1 MSRTPRG
8 IGALSLAGFFGIFST
23 TMSKSPVLPLFV
35 KSLSGSETVI
45 GLIAAISP
53 FAGVLFSFPVG
64 MLADMW
70 GKKRLLTV
78 AAGVLLAAPVLY
90 LLVQNPFWLIPI
102 RFFHGIATAI
112 LGPVAS
118 AFILGAYPESKG
130 EKLGLY
136 SSATLIGR
144 TLAPLLGGAIISS
157 FLYLGG
163 SLMYRSVYV
172 AAFALGIPAV
182 FLVLSLPGD
191 EGLSAGGES
200 PPRVTPADFARGL
213 VEFLRNRRL
222 LGTSLVEM
230 ATYFAYG
237 VLETYLPLYLSGLR
251 VPAYQIGIVF
261 SLQILS
267 IALTKP
273 LFGRLADRVDR
284 RVQILAGI
292 VLLAA
297 ATAAI
302 PLVTGI
308 AALTLVSV
316 LFGLAVSVS
325 TVATSSYVAEV
336 VKTEHIGASL
346 GGLSSIMDIGHS
358 SGPFVAGF
366 IITAVNVGAGFFAG
380 AAVCVAAT
388 LVFAALVMRKGR
400 AAERAEVHET
410 TQAKPR

>member
-1 MSRTPRG
+1 MARAPRG

-35 KSLSGSETVI
+35 KSLSGSESVI

-64 MLADMW
+64 MLADRW
-70 GKKRLLTV
+70 GKKRLLTA
-78 AAGVLLAAPVLY
+78 AAGVLLAAPLLY
-90 LLVQNPFWLIPI
+90 LLVQNPLWFIPI

-112 LGPVAS
+112 LVPVAS

-130 EKLGLY
+130 EKLGLF
-136 SSATLIGR
+136 SSATLVGR
-144 TLAPLLGGAIISS
+144 TLAPLLGGALISW

-163 SLMYRSVYV
+163 ALPYRSVYV
-172 AAFALGIPAV
+172 AAFALSIPAL

-191 EGLSAGGES
+191 EPAAGGVR
-200 PPRVTPADFARGL
+200 PPRVTPSDFARGL
-213 VEFLRNRRL
+213 RDFLRNRKL

-237 VLETYLPLYLSGLR
+237 VLETYLPLYLSGLQ
-251 VPAYQIGIVF
+251 VPAYQIGVVF

-273 LFGRLADRVDR
+273 LFGKLADRIDR
-284 RVQILAGI
+284 RIQILAGI

-297 ATAAI
+297 ATAGI

-308 AALTLVSV
+308 LALTLVSV

-336 VKTEHIGASL
+336 VKKENIGASL

-366 IITAVNVGAGFFAG
+366 IITAVNIGAGFFAG
-380 AAVCVAAT
+380 AAVCVLASVIFT
-388 LVFAALVMRKGR
+388 VLVLRGER
-400 AAERAEVHET
+400 AAAHRSA
-410 TQAKPR
+410 

>member
-1 MSRTPRG
+1 MDRAPRG
-8 IGALSLAGFFGIFST
+8 IGVLSLAGFFGIFST

-64 MLADMW
+64 MLADRW

-78 AAGVLLAAPVLY
+78 AAGVLLAAPLLY

-136 SSATLIGR
+136 SSATLVGR
-144 TLAPLLGGAIISS
+144 TLAPLLGGAIISW

-163 SLMYRSVYV
+163 PLTYRLVYV
-172 AAFALGIPAV
+172 AAFGLGIPPL
-182 FLVLSLPGD
+182 FFVLSLPGD
-191 EGLSAGGES
+191 ERLAAGGAV
-200 PPRVTPADFARGL
+200 PPRVMPADFGRGL
-213 VEFLRNRRL
+213 VEFLRNRKL

-237 VLETYLPLYLSGLR
+237 VLETYLPLYLSSLH
-251 VPAYQIGIVF
+251 VPAYQIGMVF
-261 SLQILS
+261 SIQILS

-273 LFGRLADRVDR
+273 LFGKLADRVDR

-316 LFGLAVSVS
+316 IFGLAVSVS

-380 AAVCVAAT
+380 AAVCVVAA
-388 LVFAALVMRKGR
+388 LVFAPLVLRTGLPGTTGGPGR
-400 AAERAEVHET
+400 A
-410 TQAKPR
+410 

>member
-1 MSRTPRG
+1 LIPRAPRG
-8 IGALSLAGFFGIFST
+8 IAALSLAGFFGIFST

-35 KSLSGSETVI
+35 KALSGSDAVI

-64 MLADMW
+64 MLADQW
-70 GKKRLLTV
+70 GKKRLLTI
-78 AAGVLLAAPVLY
+78 AAGVLLAAPLMY
-90 LLVQNPFWLIPI
+90 IFVQNPFWLIPI

-118 AFILGAYPESKG
+118 AFILAAYPASRG

-136 SSATLIGR
+136 SSATLVGR
-144 TLAPLLGGAIISS
+144 TLAPLLGGALITL

-163 SLMYRSVYV
+163 ALTYRVVYG
-172 AAFALGIPAV
+172 AAFALGIPAL
-182 FLVLSLPGD
+182 FLVLSLPAD
-191 EGLSAGGES
+191 QRNDAGGTT
-200 PPRVTPADFARGL
+200 PPRVTPRDFAKGL
-213 VEFLRNRRL
+213 GEFLRNRKL

-251 VPAYQIGIVF
+251 VPAYQIGVIF

-273 LFGRLADRVDR
+273 LFGRLADTVDR

-292 VLLAA
+292 LLIAA

-308 AALTLVSV
+308 IELTLVSV

-336 VKTEHIGASL
+336 VKSERIGASL

-366 IITAVNVGAGFFAG
+366 IITAVNVGAGFFVG
-380 AAVCVAAT
+380 AAVCASASV
-388 LVFAALVMRKGR
+388 VFAALVLRTR
-400 AAERAEVHET
+400 ATE
-410 TQAKPR
+410 PG

>member
-1 MSRTPRG
+1 MDRPPRG
-8 IGALSLAGFFGIFST
+8 IGALSFAGFFGIFST

-35 KSLSGSETVI
+35 KSLNGSETVI

-64 MLADMW
+64 MLADRW

-90 LLVQNPFWLIPI
+90 LFVQNPFWLIPI

-118 AFILGAYPESKG
+118 AFILGAYPRSRG

-136 SSATLIGR
+136 SSATLVGR
-144 TLAPLLGGAIISS
+144 TLAPLLGGAIISW

-163 SLMYRSVYV
+163 PLTYRAVYV
-172 AAFALGIPAV
+172 AAFALGIPAL

-191 EGLSAGGES
+191 ERPATGGDAL
-200 PPRVTPADFARGL
+200 PRVAPADFARGL
-213 VEFLRNRRL
+213 VEFVRNRRL

-237 VLETYLPLYLSGLR
+237 VLETYLPLYLAGLG

-261 SLQILS
+261 SIQVLS

-273 LFGRLADRVDR
+273 LFGKLADRVDR

-308 AALTLVSV
+308 FALTLVSV
-316 LFGLAVSVS
+316 IFGLAVSVS

-336 VKTEHIGASL
+336 VKTERIGASL

-380 AAVCVAAT
+380 AAMCVLAS
-388 LVFAALVMRKGR
+388 LLFAGLVMRTGR
-400 AAERAEVHET
+400 AAARGSA
-410 TQAKPR
+410 

>member
-1 MSRTPRG
+1 
-8 IGALSLAGFFGIFST
+8 
-23 TMSKSPVLPLFV
+23 
-35 KSLSGSETVI
+35 
-45 GLIAAISP
+45 
-53 FAGVLFSFPVG
+53 
-64 MLADMW
+64 MLADRW
-70 GKKRLLTV
+70 GKKRLLIV
-78 AAGVLLAAPVLY
+78 SAGVLLAAPLLY
-90 LLVQNPFWLIPI
+90 LLVQNPVWLIPI

-112 LGPVAS
+112 LGPVAA
-118 AFILGAYPESKG
+118 AFILAAYPGSKG

-136 SSATLIGR
+136 SSATLVGR
-144 TLAPLLGGAIISS
+144 TLAPLLGGALISW

-163 SLMYRSVYV
+163 SLPYRSVYV
-172 AAFALGIPAV
+172 AAFVLAVPAL
-182 FLVLSLPGD
+182 FLVLSLPG
-191 EGLSAGGES
+191 EELAAGEAR
-200 PPRVTPADFARGL
+200 PPRVGLSDFARGL
-213 VEFLRNRRL
+213 LDFLRNGKL

-251 VPAYQIGIVF
+251 VPAWQIGVVF

-284 RVQILAGI
+284 RIQILAGI

-297 ATAAI
+297 ATAGI
-302 PLVTGI
+302 PLVTGL
-308 AALTLVSV
+308 AALTVVSV

-336 VKTEHIGASL
+336 VKKENIGASL

-366 IITAVNVGAGFFAG
+366 IITAVNVGAGFFTA
-380 AAVCVAAT
+380 AAVCVAAA
-388 LVFAALVMRKGR
+388 LVFSVLVLRKG
-400 AAERAEVHET
+400 
-410 TQAKPR
+410 